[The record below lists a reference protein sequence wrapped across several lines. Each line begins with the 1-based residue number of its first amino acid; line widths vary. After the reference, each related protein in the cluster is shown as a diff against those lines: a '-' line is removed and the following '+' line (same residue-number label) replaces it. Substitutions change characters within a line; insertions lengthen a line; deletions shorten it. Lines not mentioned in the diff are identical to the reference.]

1 MPRRVLI
8 IDDHEGVRRVL
19 RTSFEAAGFTCG
31 EAENGAEGIIR
42 ADQLRPDLIVLD
54 LSMPVMNGLQAAPL
68 LKEKLPQTP
77 IIMFTMHATDQ
88 LVQIAIG
95 MGITA
100 VVSKE
105 EPVAHL
111 ISKADSMLK
120 RSPAPE
126 RT

>member
-1 MPRRVLI
+1 MRRSGEWCGA
-8 IDDHEGVRRVL
+8 DC
-19 RTSFEAAGFTCG
+19 TS
-31 EAENGAEGIIR
+31 
-42 ADQLRPDLIVLD
+42 RPDLIVLD

-95 MGITA
+95 MGISA

-105 EPVAHL
+105 EPVSHL

-120 RSPAPE
+120 RVLHRSERSPENP
-126 RT
+126 